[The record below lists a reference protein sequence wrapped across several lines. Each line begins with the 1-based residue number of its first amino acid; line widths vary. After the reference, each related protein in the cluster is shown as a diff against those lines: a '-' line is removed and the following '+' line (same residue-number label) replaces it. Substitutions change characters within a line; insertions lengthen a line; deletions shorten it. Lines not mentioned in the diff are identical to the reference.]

1 VKYLY
6 LSHILGPDTPFYGGD
21 GTFQIETLR
30 SIVLGDSC
38 NAGRWSFP
46 NHAGT
51 HIDLPR
57 HFVIDGTCIDDYP
70 PEFWISTQVGLIDI
84 SDTQPGFV
92 ISPELLE
99 SYGVSQN
106 VELLLLKTSFGK
118 IRTAPAYWR
127 ENPVFAPALA
137 DYLRS
142 RFPRLRIFGF
152 DTISVSSWMDRST
165 GREAH
170 RAFLSGNKPILLLE
184 DMSLSQIDSETKF
197 SRVTVAPLLVS
208 SADAAPCTVIAEVI
222 E

>member
-1 VKYLY
+1 MKYLY
-6 LSHILGPDTPFYGGD
+6 LSHFLGPDTPFYGGD
-21 GTFQIETLR
+21 GTFQIEPLR
-30 SIVLGDSC
+30 SMKQGDNC
-38 NAGRWSFP
+38 NTGRWSFP

-57 HFVIDGTCIDDYP
+57 HFVVDGACMNDYP

-92 ISPELLE
+92 INPELLE

-106 VELLLLKTSFGK
+106 VELLLLKTGFGTV
-118 IRTAPAYWR
+118 RTAPAYWR
-127 ENPVFAPALA
+127 ESPVFAPDLA

-142 RFPRLRIFGF
+142 SFPRLRIFGF
-152 DTISVSSWMDRST
+152 DTISVSSWMDRPT
-165 GREAH
+165 GRKAH
-170 RAFLSGNKPILLLE
+170 QAFLGGDKPILLLE
-184 DMSLSQIDSETKF
+184 DMSLSQIDPETKF

-208 SADAAPCTVIAEVI
+208 GADAAPCTVIAEVI